1 MIEKEILTK
10 PSTPITFDSDW
21 HLVKSV
27 SQFNYFYQLVP
38 YNARLFNIF
47 KADINL
53 DTEVSLRRRI
63 ETDLDTNKTQD
74 FFVLKSSVNGTN
86 RIEKNVLAR
95 DLSEEAL
102 LYLESF
108 TYASKWRRFRSVYE
122 NDNYLYIEFYFN
134 KNSGYGDTVELEYI
148 GQHTENIFVYLR
160 STADA
165 LNLQELTKQQLDCMY
180 TKYCSNWQYYFD
192 NNAEFSKSV
201 WQELGI
207 NV

>member
-38 YNARLFNIF
+38 YNSRLFNIF
-47 KADINL
+47 KADIYL
-53 DTEVSLRRRI
+53 DTNVSLRRRI

-86 RIEKNVLAR
+86 RIEKNISVR

-102 LYLESF
+102 LHLESF
-108 TYASKWRRFRSVYE
+108 PYASKWRRFRSVYE
-122 NDNYLYIEFYFN
+122 NDLYPYIEFYFN
-134 KNSGYGDTVELEYI
+134 KNSGYGDTVELEYV
-148 GQHTENIFVYLR
+148 GQHTENVFDYLR
-160 STADA
+160 STAGA
-165 LNLQELTKQQLDCMY
+165 LGLQELTKQQLDCMY
-180 TKYCSNWQYYFD
+180 TKYCSSWQYYFD